1 MIVGTEKVIKPE
13 SSDEALVSSPML
25 EEEEEEEEVYP
36 EDEQLPLLSPNF
48 KKN

>member
-25 EEEEEEEEVYP
+25 EEEEEEEVYP
-36 EDEQLPLLSPNF
+36 EDEQLPLLSPNI
-48 KKN
+48 KMN